1 MIYRKGSGAGV
12 GAHRFTRSPDPTPYN
27 RGALTRW
34 TDSIFGAAE
43 RHPGRTIAAVGF
55 ACAIAYAGAFL
66 TGVSRRDVM
75 RGDAVQYYA
84 YLRSIVFDRDLDFQN
99 EYEHFYARE
108 DDAPPSVWLTERTPA
123 GRPPNMMSV
132 GPAILWS
139 PAYLMCAGVL
149 WLLSAT
155 GLGQAP
161 TGFSTGLQLSA
172 GVAGVLYATAGAW
185 LSFLAARRLFSA
197 RAALWS
203 TLVVWLA
210 GPTVYYTVI
219 SPAYSHATS
228 FFAVSLFVLLW
239 LRSLGRFDIGRG
251 LLLGLAGGLAALV
264 RWQDAIVLLLPA
276 CELAW
281 ARLSGR
287 LSTFRLAGLGSALAA
302 GLLAGVSPQLLAWQV
317 VYGSLL
323 VIPQGGS
330 FMRWTEPAILPVLFS
345 TRRGLFL
352 WTPALLVAA
361 FGFVWLRRRDGLV
374 GWAAML
380 TVAVA
385 VYVNAAVWDWWAG
398 EAFGA
403 RRFIAYTPLFAL
415 GLAALADRLDAA
427 GRRAM
432 LRLSA
437 AGLIVYNLLFLL
449 QYQLFMRGH
458 TDLVPYP
465 ESLKQILVDRLFL
478 PARLL
483 AAWLDG

>member
-1 MIYRKGSGAGV
+1 LYCDV
-12 GAHRFTRSPDPTPYN
+12 GRAADVTIQDLTPYN

-34 TDSIFGAAE
+34 TDSLFGAAE
-43 RHPGRTIAAVGF
+43 RHPGRTIAAVGLV
-55 ACAIAYAGAFL
+55 CAIAYASAFL
-66 TGVSRRDVM
+66 TGVSRGQVM

-84 YLRSIVFDRDLDFQN
+84 YLRSAVFDRDLDFQN
-99 EYEHFYARE
+99 EYEHFYGARG

-139 PAYLMCAGVL
+139 PFYLLCAGAL
-149 WLLSAT
+149 WVLSAA
-155 GLGQAP
+155 GVGQAP

-172 GVAGVLYATAGAW
+172 GVAGALYATAGAW
-185 LSFLAARRLFSA
+185 LSFLAARRLFGVP
-197 RAALWS
+197 AALWS

-210 GPTVYYTVI
+210 GPAVYYSVI

-228 FFAVSLFVLLW
+228 LFAVSLFVLIW
-239 LRSLGRFDIGRG
+239 LRSIGRYDLARG

-276 CELAW
+276 CELIS

-287 LSTFRLAGLGSALAA
+287 LSTSRLAGLAGALAA
-302 GLLAGVSPQLLAWQV
+302 GLVAGVLPQLAAWQAVFGSALV
-317 VYGSLL
+317 V
-323 VIPQGGS
+323 PQGGS
-330 FMRWTEPAILPVLFS
+330 FMRWTEPALLSVLFS

-352 WTPALLVAA
+352 WTPALLLAA
-361 FGFVWLRRRDGLV
+361 AGLAWLWRRDRLV
-374 GWAAML
+374 GSATAL

-403 RRFIAYTPLFAL
+403 RRFISYTPLFVL
-415 GLAALADRLDAA
+415 GLAALAHRLDEA
-427 GRRAM
+427 GRRTA
-432 LRLSA
+432 LRLAA

-458 TDLVPYP
+458 ADLAPYP
-465 ESLKQILVDRLFL
+465 TSVTQILIDRLFL